1 MDAELRFAIR
11 IDDMTTT
18 GEPVPFGDIR
28 PGDLDDLEALQD
40 RLSRLL
46 GLPVTIETAE
56 E

>member
-1 MDAELRFAIR
+1 MDAELCFSIR
-11 IDDMTTT
+11 ISDLTTK
-18 GEPVPFGDIR
+18 GDPVPFSDIR
-28 PGDLDDLEALQD
+28 PGDLDDLEALQE